1 MSFFDY
7 YSEALGILNS
17 GTGEAGLAAIARD
30 KASPPAIANRTGAD
44 GGVAFNLPYNTGS
57 DFGTVSDDEG
67 NTRTL
72 GAVPNQRSV
81 RGQVP
86 NTYNPDRRP
95 GSRGQRYFTDQ
106 VYSPVEEAKVN
117 AAMTQLTG
125 QANSLASMNAANTQG
140 RNYQTNLA
148 GAQLPNVP
156 RGATGLSMK
165 TRPMMENP
173 ASRQSA
179 VPTQANIFQAAEG
192 GLARLAAGGAASAY
206 NRRYNG
212 YAMGGM
218 PQAQGYYLGGATD
231 GMADKIPATIGGT
244 QEARLSDG
252 EFVIPADVVS
262 HLGNGNSNAGATTLH
277 SMMNRVRTARTG
289 NKQQGKE
296 IDPNQFIPNR
306 QMA

>member
-17 GTGEAGLAAIARD
+17 GTEAAGLAAIARD
-30 KASPPAIANRTGAD
+30 KASPPATSNRTGAD
-44 GGVAFNLPYNTGS
+44 GGVAFNLPYNTGA
-57 DFGTVSDDEG
+57 DFDNASGG
-67 NTRTL
+67 
-72 GAVPNQRSV
+72 GVPNLRSV

-106 VYSPVEEAKVN
+106 VYSPIEEAKVN
-117 AAMTQLTG
+117 AAMAQLTG
-125 QANSLASMNAANTQG
+125 QANTLASMNAANTQG

-148 GAQLPNVP
+148 GAKLPIEP
-156 RGATGLSMK
+156 RAATSLGMK

-173 ASRQSA
+173 PSNQGA

-192 GLARLAAGGAASAY
+192 GLARLAAGGPASAY

-231 GMADKIPATIGGT
+231 GMADKVPATIDGT

-289 NKQQGKE
+289 NGQQGKE

-306 QMA
+306 QMS